1 MKELLIAETDELTA
15 EESLG
20 ATHYLVEAMN
30 RGRTQGHPW
39 LLISRPKGRSITL
52 GRFQNERSAV
62 SFDAAEKRELPVF
75 RRITGGTA
83 SLLGEGFL
91 HLALVVSFK
100 SLPIDCEPRQF
111 LQKYG
116 ALWVKAFIDLGLKPR
131 YFGRDLLSIG
141 DSPFGLL
148 SFDIDDKGTG
158 LVETIIALDESIHLP
173 DKELDGYTT
182 QVRESPSR
190 KAYTTVRQE
199 DETLDSDR
207 VVEAVKVAVQEN
219 LNLKNRQRPLNALEK
234 ERVRS
239 LLKKVQVPRPKEPT
253 SPSYMKRWRSRTI
266 EESIGFV
273 EATVGVTQG
282 RFLKDVSIHGDFM
295 ADSVGIALLEEK
307 LRMCPIKRRQI
318 ALSIDDVL
326 GAPEHVILGIRRLGS
341 ILEAIMDA
349 AKKGVQE
356 AEGS

>member
-1 MKELLIAETDELTA
+1 MQELLIAETDELTA

-39 LLISRPKGRSITL
+39 LLISRPKGRAVTL

-62 SFDAAEKRELPVF
+62 SFDAAKKKEISVF
-75 RRITGGTA
+75 RRITGGTS
-83 SLLGEGFL
+83 SLIGDGFL
-91 HLALVVSFK
+91 HMALVVSFK
-100 SLPIDCEPRQF
+100 NLPIDCEPRQF

-116 ALWVKAFIDLGLKPR
+116 ALWVKSFVDLGLKPR

-141 DSPFGLL
+141 DSPFGLV

-158 LVETIIALDESIHLP
+158 LVETIIAMEESIHLP
-173 DKELDGYTT
+173 GKDLNGYAT
-182 QVRESPSR
+182 QVRENPSR

-199 DETLDSDR
+199 DETLDSAR
-207 VVEAVKVAVQEN
+207 VVEAVKVAMQEN
-219 LNLKNRQRPLNALEK
+219 LELKNRERPLNALEK

-239 LLKKVQVPRPKEPT
+239 LLKKVQVSPPKEPA

-282 RFLKDVSIHGDFM
+282 RFLKEVFLHGDFM
-295 ADSVGIALLEEK
+295 ADSVGIAVLEEK

-318 ALSIDDVL
+318 ALTIDDVL

-349 AKKGVQE
+349 AKKGAQE